1 MTRSA
6 KVQASSFRM
15 DDVGQRFGSV
25 VRQLREAR
33 GWSQERLAGRAEL
46 NRSYMGEIE
55 RATAMPSLA
64 TALKLAQA
72 LDVPPSELIVRCEDC
87 AKA

>member
-1 MTRSA
+1 MS
-6 KVQASSFRM
+6 
-15 DDVGQRFGSV
+15 DVSERFAAV

-33 GWSQERLAGRAEL
+33 GWSQERLAHRAQL

-64 TALKLAQA
+64 TAGTLAQA
-72 LDVPPSELIVRCEDC
+72 LEVPLSELISRCELQLPSI
-87 AKA
+87 AG